1 MVRRDQKMQ
10 LVTRQKE
17 REEFNE
23 VTKTII
29 LKIGGPS
36 TRGPS
41 WEKGR
46 RMGFGRQQEKTLH
59 QAP

>member
-46 RMGFGRQQEKTLH
+46 RSLTSE
-59 QAP
+59 